1 MSEPLDEGVQ
11 ALLRERIEAFEHL
24 EILRKLHRQPDERW
38 APQAIADQLRISY
51 ALAEA
56 ALEHLTR
63 HQLLAT
69 SSSPGEEGPLFA
81 YSPKDPALATTVDK
95 LVRAYD
101 DSILEI
107 MKLMS
112 ANAIERARTKALHF
126 FADAFILGKKRD
138 G

>member
-1 MSEPLDEGVQ
+1 MSESLDEGVK

-24 EILRKLHRQPDERW
+24 EVLRKLHRQPEERW
-38 APQAIADQLRISY
+38 APQTVADQLRISY
-51 ALAEA
+51 AIAEA
-56 ALEHLTR
+56 ALEYLAR

-69 SSSPGEEGPLFA
+69 SSGEDGPRFA
-81 YSPKDPALATTVDK
+81 YSPKDPAVAANVDK

-101 DSILEI
+101 DSIVEI